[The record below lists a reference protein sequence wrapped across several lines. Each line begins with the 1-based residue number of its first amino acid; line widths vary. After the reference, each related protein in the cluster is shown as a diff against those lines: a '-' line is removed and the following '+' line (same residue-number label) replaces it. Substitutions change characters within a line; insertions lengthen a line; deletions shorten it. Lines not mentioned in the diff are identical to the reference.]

1 MPKTLLVDDNPALRQ
16 LCSEIPHKG
25 TGGEEFLFAANDAE
39 AIEILTNTADLD
51 VAIVSIDRPNI
62 SGMELFHKLEGRRV
76 RVPRIALFESDD
88 LELIRKAMNKGAA
101 DFLTKPVTAED
112 LIATIHKVHEQ
123 TEERRQAWRNEAEL
137 AALRREVD
145 IAGDIQRRIIP
156 NSFPDHP
163 ELDMAASLEPAKEM
177 SGDFYDVFPIDRE
190 RIGIVM
196 ADVAGKGVPAAFFM
210 AVARTL
216 IRTIALSGTTPDA
229 CLDEANR
236 VLCHHRIP
244 AMFVSVIYAVL
255 DLQSWQLEFSNGGHQ
270 PPLLVSAQQRSVQPL
285 EGGKSVVLGV
295 AEELPYKRTTVTME
309 PGDALVLYTD
319 GITEA
324 FNSEREQFS
333 EERMIEVLAADR
345 EKEAAGMLSGLF
357 GAVRRFV
364 GEAGQSDD
372 MTTLVLKRSS

>member
-16 LCSEIPHKG
+16 LCSETLNKR
-25 TGGEEFLFAANDAE
+25 GGAEEFLFACNDDE
-39 AIEILTNTADLD
+39 ALEILTSTTDLD
-51 VAIVSIDRPNI
+51 VAIVSIDRPGI
-62 SGMELFHKLEGRRV
+62 SGMELFHKLKGHKV

-101 DFLTKPVTAED
+101 DFLTKPVTADD
-112 LIATIHKVHEQ
+112 LIATVHKVHEQ

-137 AALRREVD
+137 AALRKEVD

-156 NSFPDHP
+156 SSFPEHP

-177 SGDFYDVFPIDRE
+177 SGDFYDVFSIDRD
-190 RIGIVM
+190 RLGIVM
-196 ADVAGKGVPAAFFM
+196 ADVAGKGIPAAFFM

-216 IRTIALSGTTPDA
+216 IRTIALSGAAPDA

-244 AMFVSVIYAVL
+244 AMFVSVVYLVL
-255 DLQSWQLEFSNGGHQ
+255 DMNSWQLEFSNGGHQ
-270 PPLLVSAQQRSVQPL
+270 HPLLVHGDGKGVEPL

-295 AEELPYKRTTVTME
+295 AEELPYKRTTVTLQ

-324 FNSEREQFS
+324 FNREREQFS
-333 EERMIEVLAADR
+333 EQRMIEVLAADAH
-345 EKEAAGMLSGLF
+345 KDAAGMLNGLF
-357 GAVRRFV
+357 TAVRRFV

-372 MTTLVLKRSS
+372 ITTLVLKRGE